1 MIKMNIIKYAFENS
15 TQLNSTQLIL
25 YKKLFLGITISFSN
39 DLLKYIQY
47 FIHKLISLISV
58 IFNAYYKKFN
68 YKEFTMNNTKT
79 IFKSLLIMIV
89 AISLFTVSC
98 SKDEGGTKTPTN
110 PTPKDS
116 ATLLTEMLKGLGALP
131 PSNTVIDFNAIV
143 FNEDGTATIEGAD
156 NTKNTATSKYKV
168 VEILTTTFT
177 VENFNREIKLK
188 QAPTV
193 NNPTA
198 SSTTPLSVDIIFTA
212 NTGYEFD
219 DSIINGKIYSYDT
232 SNKEAKL
239 TLKIKP
245 KANWAN

>member
-68 YKEFTMNNTKT
+68 NKEFNMNNTKT

-98 SKDEGGTKTPTN
+98 SKDEGGTKNPTN
-110 PTPKDS
+110 PTIVKVS
-116 ATLLTEMLKGLGALP
+116 AQDITDTLKGLGQ
-131 PSNTVIDFNAIV
+131 
-143 FNEDGTATIEGAD
+143 
-156 NTKNTATSKYKV
+156 
-168 VEILTTTFT
+168 
-177 VENFNREIKLK
+177 LK
-188 QAPTV
+188 DTD
-193 NNPTA
+193 A
-198 SSTTPLSVDIIFTA
+198 SSTVILDFSSINPQNGEATISGANKSFTKVKTALTTVFGAPQTILTVTHNLSTA
-212 NTGYEFD
+212 AKPDASRALNVEITFKANSGFEFD
-219 DSIINGKIYSYDT
+219 TTIT
-232 SNKEAKL
+232 SPDASAKKYNYNAGTKTAKL
-239 TLKIKP
+239 TLKITP
-245 KANWAN
+245 ANPWEA